1 MKSPSYHCRLKRK
14 SVKYL
19 LQTISTKCYY
29 LDERSPP
36 MLNGLIILCAYLIG
50 SIPSGLWIGKIFYKT
65 DIREHGS
72 GNLGATNTFRILGK
86 KAGLVVTVMDVLKG
100 TAAVL
105 LVTLPVFADVTIH
118 SLILGLVAVIGHMF
132 PIFASFRGGKAVAT
146 SAGVLLGYSWPLFI
160 LLFITFIVTL
170 KLTKIVSLTSMIAAL
185 VALIYSIIYFFV
197 TGDFALG
204 ILVAFLFTFII
215 YRHRANISRIKNGTE
230 PKVKWL

>member
-1 MKSPSYHCRLKRK
+1 
-14 SVKYL
+14 
-19 LQTISTKCYY
+19 
-29 LDERSPP
+29 